1 VQKHAD
7 TGMSQEDF
15 VQTLM
20 TTFRYTQYLV
30 KKLTAANTTNSR
42 TGRLKLTRAMFQSDR
57 RGRTV
62 ASTIH
67 IEDRVG
73 YLGSTFAG
81 MEQLALQRQ
90 STAIEFAHHALPGDT
105 RFSLIVS
112 PVIAPCLSQL
122 SARPTVQGLHEMNR
136 AFAQQQGRTFEEVE
150 AQDLLLALLAFIE
163 RRNLI
168 TYYSQSDIE
177 ENATDDDA
185 GTYTVML
192 EGSAKATAG
201 GSGLSTVGGLKV
213 KTSSAHSTAGSAQHA
228 PSEPSAPDLPG
239 PLTKRLMDKDAAAVE
254 GLRALGHPYSVIEE
268 ILLSEARREEARK
281 SEATKRGSGGAKSQS
296 RGRSVTDHILRALQP
311 DRN

>member
-1 VQKHAD
+1 
-7 TGMSQEDF
+7 MSQEDF

-20 TTFRYTQYLV
+20 TTFRFTQYLV
-30 KKLTAANTTNSR
+30 KKPTAVNTPNSK
-42 TGRLKLTRAMFQSDR
+42 TGRLKLTRAMFQSNR
-57 RGRTV
+57 HGRTA

-81 MEQLALQRQ
+81 MEHLALQRQ

-122 SARPTVQGLHEMNR
+122 SARPTVQGLHDTNR
-136 AFAQQQGRTFEEVE
+136 AFAQQQGRTFDEVE

-177 ENATDDDA
+177 ENGSDDSTGADRV
-185 GTYTVML
+185 TL
-192 EGSAKATAG
+192 EGSTRVPPAKPTVG

-213 KTSSAHSTAGSAQHA
+213 KMNNAQSTGGSAQQTA
-228 PSEPSAPDLPG
+228 SEPDAPDLPG
-239 PLTKRLMDKDAAAVE
+239 PLTKRLMDKDAAAVD
-254 GLRALGHPYSVIEE
+254 GLRVLGHPYSVIED
-268 ILLSEARREEARK
+268 ILLSEARREEARTK
-281 SEATKRGSGGAKSQS
+281 DATKRESGGTKSHS